1 MFSLGRIP
9 YPAVDNA
16 EVLKT
21 LKSGER
27 LDKPDLCPSDVYVNS
42 KVNILASHNCRDLDT
57 LIEQSSAYLMA
68 YCRSDSK

>member
-27 LDKPDLCPSDVYVNS
+27 LDKPDLCPSDVYVYS
-42 KVNILASHNCRDLDT
+42 KVNVLFSHICRDLNT
-57 LIEQSSAYLMA
+57 LIEQSSTH
-68 YCRSDSK
+68 